1 MEEGQPVTDTT
12 EILVT
17 IPAQSRFVALVRVT
31 AASLAA
37 ELDFTVDE
45 IADVRVGADEL
56 TSLLIEWAEDR
67 GRATVTLRYVLSDNC
82 LEMEGDAGPTEG
94 QPGSEPVSPDSLGLD
109 HITEQILATVV
120 DSHVIGGGYGRIVKR
135 RADR

>member
-1 MEEGQPVTDTT
+1 MSDKT

-17 IPAQSRFVALVRVT
+17 IPAHSRFVALVRVT

-56 TSLLIEWAEDR
+56 TALLIEWAEDH
-67 GRATVTLRYVLSDNC
+67 GRETIQLRYLLTDDC
-82 LEMEGDAGPTEG
+82 LELEGDAGPG
-94 QPGSEPVSPDSLGLD
+94 DALGGAEPVSLGDGLD
-109 HITEQILATVV
+109 HITEQILSAVV
-120 DSHVIGGGYGRIVKR
+120 DTYVIDKGYGRILKR
-135 RADR
+135 RSNG

>member
-1 MEEGQPVTDTT
+1 MSDKT

-17 IPAQSRFVALVRVT
+17 IPAHSRFVALVRVT

-56 TSLLIEWAEDR
+56 TALLIEWAEDN
-67 GRATVTLRYVLSDNC
+67 GQETIQLRYRLTENC
-82 LEMEGDAGPTEG
+82 LELEGDAGPG
-94 QPGSEPVSPDSLGLD
+94 NHAGAGAEPVGHDNQGLD
-109 HITEQILATVV
+109 HITEQILAAVV
-120 DSHVIGGGYGRIVKR
+120 DTYEIDKGYGRILKR
-135 RADR
+135 KAIG